1 MVFRMANGDFAEWRR
16 RDPLAREFEEG
27 DIIGVDSAGLLTLQT
42 VGMKQVGVISRRAAV
57 EGSCPAADEQ
67 HLFDL
72 VAYSGHVPVKL
83 RGHCRPGDIIIPS
96 GLADGTAMSQDSPHS
111 RCVAFK
117 KTQKLGRALAGT
129 STSEP
134 EDLELLPLP
143 AESADNDAWSLVL
156 ISVINPV
163 DTVSRPIRSAVTT
176 ILAGV
181 FGILVCWALI
191 ASLVHTDSDHNL
203 KPPPTPPDKDQ
214 AEHDG
219 IRDGGIRNTSDT
231 GVHFD
236 KPVAQADGSFHC
248 SVATDLLALNFP
260 DSKHMA
266 CLPRFGC
273 TVCFGHN
280 CWPRLTTVDGNI
292 TSQGGCP
299 TPTGGQS
306 SSTQGMHV
314 KVRSCAHAQKVCVST
329 CALGGDEK
337 CPGTSVCVAA
347 PTLLVYG
354 AQHSS
359 VLLRWLPVRCNR
371 NWKKRWNQTKQAHFI
386 GFCGVCAYPKP
397 NI

>member
-1 MVFRMANGDFAEWRR
+1 MIREQSVCAPVTLFPGREPLQSAGGGLPPLLPVALVASQQGHMAPHLYGFQPIHGSTLEFKGKGVVFRTANGDFAEWRR

-163 DTVSRPIRSAVTT
+163 DTVSRPIRSVVTT

-191 ASLVHTDSDHNL
+191 ASLVHTDSDHQN
-203 KPPPTPPDKDQ
+203 P
-214 AEHDG
+214 
-219 IRDGGIRNTSDT
+219 
-231 GVHFD
+231 
-236 KPVAQADGSFHC
+236 
-248 SVATDLLALNFP
+248 
-260 DSKHMA
+260 
-266 CLPRFGC
+266 
-273 TVCFGHN
+273 
-280 CWPRLTTVDGNI
+280 
-292 TSQGGCP
+292 
-299 TPTGGQS
+299 
-306 SSTQGMHV
+306 
-314 KVRSCAHAQKVCVST
+314 AHA
-329 CALGGDEK
+329 AL
-337 CPGTSVCVAA
+337 
-347 PTLLVYG
+347 
-354 AQHSS
+354 
-359 VLLRWLPVRCNR
+359 
-371 NWKKRWNQTKQAHFI
+371 
-386 GFCGVCAYPKP
+386 
-397 NI
+397 